1 MNSSK
6 SKHYFT
12 NKLILGTAQMGLD
25 YGINNHEGKIRLNES
40 LSILKF
46 AYKNGIK
53 NIDCAESY
61 GNIHEIIGYFHK
73 NNSKYRFHVH
83 TKISRLNLKTEISTK
98 VKEFTNQLNSNK
110 VHSLMFHSY
119 TTYLENKKNLKQL
132 IKLKEDGI
140 INLIGV
146 SVYSN
151 KEIKCLLND
160 NEIDL
165 IQIPFNILDNSIEKR
180 NLLEK
185 AKINGKIIQARSVFL
200 QGLFFKDP
208 NENNIIVEKLR
219 DELKE
224 IKKISSENNMSIINL
239 ALSYVL
245 NQEYIDN
252 VLIGVDSLAQLKQ
265 NLKSVDKEISK
276 NIILSIEKIKTKNK
290 DFLNPITWLK
300 YE

>member
-6 SKHYFT
+6 SKHNFT
-12 NKLILGTAQMGLD
+12 DKLILGTAQMGLD
-25 YGINNHEGKIRLNES
+25 YGINNPEGKIRQNES

-46 AYKNGIK
+46 AYQNGIK

-61 GNIHEIIGYFHK
+61 GKVHEIIGDFHK
-73 NNSKYRFHVH
+73 KNSNYRFHVQ
-83 TKISRLNLKTEISTK
+83 TKMSKLNLNTEISSK
-98 VKEFTNQLNSNK
+98 VKEFIYQLNSNK

-119 TTYLENKKNLKQL
+119 PTYFENKKNLKQL
-132 IKLKEDGI
+132 IKLKEDGV

-146 SVYSN
+146 SAYSN
-151 KEIKCLLND
+151 NEIKNLLND
-160 NEIDL
+160 SEIDL
-165 IQIPFNILDNSIEKR
+165 IQIPFNILDNSLEKR
-180 NLLEK
+180 KLVEM
-185 AKINGKIIQARSVFL
+185 AKTNGKIIQARSVFL

-208 NENNIIVEKLR
+208 NENNIIVDKLR

-224 IKKISSENNMSIINL
+224 IKKISLKNNVPIINL

-265 NLKSVDKEISK
+265 NLNSVDKEINK
-276 NIILSIEKIKTKNK
+276 NIVLSIEKIKTKNK

>member
-1 MNSSK
+1 
-6 SKHYFT
+6 
-12 NKLILGTAQMGLD
+12 
-25 YGINNHEGKIRLNES
+25 
-40 LSILKF
+40 
-46 AYKNGIK
+46 
-53 NIDCAESY
+53 
-61 GNIHEIIGYFHK
+61 
-73 NNSKYRFHVH
+73 
-83 TKISRLNLKTEISTK
+83 
-98 VKEFTNQLNSNK
+98 
-110 VHSLMFHSY
+110 MFHSY

-160 NEIDL
+160 TEIDL

-224 IKKISSENNMSIINL
+224 IKKISSENNIPIINL

-276 NIILSIEKIKTKNK
+276 NIILSIEKINTKNK